1 MLWNNLDFISVWL
14 FSPSGLLATP
24 ITGGIGT
31 LVGTATN
38 FVFKGLFSKAYPV
51 APEYLSF
58 PKFSAFSIPY
68 MLMMEGA
75 MYLYLLIVYFGFL
88 RPKSAAAEK
97 AKLTPEGIE
106 AAKKTVTENLQ
117 SLGKITFWEIQVII
131 LFSLAIALFFCRA
144 PQIFHGWGDEIV
156 RYFNLEDSKFL
167 MDSAAALFVAFLMLL
182 LPSTLKF
189 FDNFKAKEYDE
200 LPNSPIP
207 SVLNWTAL
215 NDVMGYSFMFLLGG
229 GFALSEAAKEDYT
242 NLNEK
247 IGAFLKDFK
256 FLSNELIILIII
268 IFTVFTT
275 NFASNVAV
283 CNVITPIVMQLAKE
297 IQQNPLWYNI
307 ASGFSASYA
316 LCLPVG
322 TPGNLIVQSV
332 ANIPT
337 MKMIKAGIGP
347 TISTIIISWLFMCF
361 WGPVIW
367 PDLHQLPDWI
377 NKTNTRYFSN

>member
-1 MLWNNLDFISVWL
+1 MTCLTNYIEIKPYKEKIKIDQNL
-14 FSPSGLLATP
+14 
-24 ITGGIGT
+24 
-31 LVGTATN
+31 TAEYSTN

-189 FDNFKAKEYDE
+189 LDNFKAKEYDE

-207 SVLNWTAL
+207 SVLNWAAL
-215 NDVMGYSFMFLLGG
+215 NDVMGYSFMFLLGKRNSTKS
-229 GFALSEAAKEDYT
+229 F
-242 NLNEK
+242 
-247 IGAFLKDFK
+247 
-256 FLSNELIILIII
+256 
-268 IFTVFTT
+268 
-275 NFASNVAV
+275 
-283 CNVITPIVMQLAKE
+283 M
-297 IQQNPLWYNI
+297 
-307 ASGFSASYA
+307 
-316 LCLPVG
+316 
-322 TPGNLIVQSV
+322 VQY
-332 ANIPT
+332 
-337 MKMIKAGIGP
+337 
-347 TISTIIISWLFMCF
+347 CF
-361 WGPVIW
+361 WVFSIIRFMSSSWYTRKLNSAKCCKYSYNENDKSGHW
-367 PDLHQLPDWI
+367 PYNFNNYYIVVFHVLLG
-377 NKTNTRYFSN
+377 TSYLA